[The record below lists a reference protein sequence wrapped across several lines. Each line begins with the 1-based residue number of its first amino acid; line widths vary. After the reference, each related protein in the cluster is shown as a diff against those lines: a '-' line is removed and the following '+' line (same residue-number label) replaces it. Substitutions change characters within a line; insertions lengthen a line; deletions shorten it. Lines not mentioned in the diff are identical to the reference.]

1 MVGGRAATIRGVDRL
16 VAWYRVGSSVGAL
29 VALVVANVIPLLGVL
44 FFGWS
49 VWNILILYWLEN
61 GIVGVFNVLKMA
73 RAEGATDE
81 DGLTL
86 NGRSVAGS
94 GKFALI
100 PFFIVHYGIF
110 WFVHGVFVLT
120 LPVFTAMFRGGS
132 SVGLPF
138 GDGVGIGVD
147 PGVIGVAII
156 ALAISHGVSYWWN
169 FLRGG
174 EYRRVSAARQMFAP
188 YGRLGVL
195 HLTIILGAFAV
206 IATGAPAA
214 AVAILVA
221 VKIVLD
227 VGFHLA
233 EHRKVAAAA

>member
-1 MVGGRAATIRGVDRL
+1 MDRL
-16 VAWYRVGSSVGAL
+16 VAWYRLSSSIGAV
-29 VALVVANVIPLLGVL
+29 VALIVANAIPLVGVL

-49 VWNILILYWLEN
+49 VWNILIVYWLEN

-73 RAEGATDE
+73 RAEGPGGG
-81 DGLTL
+81 DGVTL
-86 NGRSVAGS
+86 NGRSATDS
-94 GKFALI
+94 GKLALI

-120 LPVFTAMFRGGS
+120 LPAFTGTFGGGF
-132 SVGLPF
+132 GLDGEGGGPAIGFPF
-138 GDGVGIGVD
+138 EDRVPDVGVD
-147 PGVIGVAII
+147 PGVIVVAVV
-156 ALAISHGVSYWWN
+156 ALAISHGLSYWWN

-188 YGRLGVL
+188 YGRLVAL
-195 HLTIILGAFAV
+195 HLTIILGAVAV

-221 VKIVLD
+221 LKTVLD
-227 VGFHLA
+227 VGF
-233 EHRKVAAAA
+233 